1 MCEIRENAMQK
12 KQFQQNMKDKVRVFE
27 DGGIRLLKR
36 GQKGV
41 VHAIFSRFGLVLV
54 LLLLQAFALFS
65 LLQWF
70 GGLLPHYFG
79 GTLLVTAAMMVY
91 LLNQDM
97 DNSVRITWLV
107 VTALMPVLGVP
118 LFWYTKS
125 DVGHNALKHR
135 LLDLEGQTGARLPQN
150 EQTVELLQEQAERS
164 YCGSMF
170 SLILQHMERGEP
182 LQDSWILSARSIPWT
197 QAADTLCALELS
209 GDGQRLG
216 ENLRACADS
225 LHAVLRCRQADKQQ
239 RQKMALAITAS
250 CCGLLVI
257 LLL

>member
-1 MCEIRENAMQK
+1 MQK

-70 GGLLPHYFG
+70 GELLPHYFG

-125 DVGHNALKHR
+125 DVGHNALKRR
-135 LLDLEGQTGARLPQN
+135 LLDLEGRTRAQLPQN
-150 EQTVELLQEQAERS
+150 EQTVELLQEQAPEAVPLARYLRGKGGGYRLTRRPEEYPLGEILRLTEGS
-164 YCGSMF
+164 LAPVACLEEGAHPCGRAS
-170 SLILQHMERGEP
+170 RC
-182 LQDSWILSARSIPWT
+182 R
-197 QAADTLCALELS
+197 TLPVWN
-209 GDGQRLG
+209 RLG
-216 ENLRACADS
+216 QLIGDYLDSVTLRD
-225 LHAVLRCRQADKQQ
+225 
-239 RQKMALAITAS
+239 
-250 CCGLLVI
+250 LLKTDE
-257 LLL
+257 

>member
-70 GGLLPHYFG
+70 GELLPHYFG

-125 DVGHNALKHR
+125 DVGHNALKRR
-135 LLDLEGQTGARLPQN
+135 LLDLEGQTRAQLPQN
-150 EQTVELLQEQAERS
+150 EQTVELLQEQAPEAMPLARYLRGRQRRAKAHAKPLSCSSAACSGLVGTATTKPAPRS
-164 YCGSMF
+164 FCWAHRVST
-170 SLILQHMERGEP
+170 RP
-182 LQDSWILSARSIPWT
+182 ARS
-197 QAADTLCALELS
+197 
-209 GDGQRLG
+209 RLPCPHRP
-216 ENLRACADS
+216 NR
-225 LHAVLRCRQADKQQ
+225 
-239 RQKMALAITAS
+239 
-250 CCGLLVI
+250 
-257 LLL
+257 

>member
-1 MCEIRENAMQK
+1 MQK

-125 DVGHNALKHR
+125 DVGH
-135 LLDLEGQTGARLPQN
+135 GICGAR
-150 EQTVELLQEQAERS
+150 EADFRS
-164 YCGSMF
+164 MPTRWPPTSTAAKLCSMKCCA
-170 SLILQHMERGEP
+170 
-182 LQDSWILSARSIPWT
+182 SW
-197 QAADTLCALELS
+197 
-209 GDGQRLG
+209 
-216 ENLRACADS
+216 
-225 LHAVLRCRQADKQQ
+225 K
-239 RQKMALAITAS
+239 RQKSTSFWNISSWMKA
-250 CCGLLVI
+250 
-257 LLL
+257 